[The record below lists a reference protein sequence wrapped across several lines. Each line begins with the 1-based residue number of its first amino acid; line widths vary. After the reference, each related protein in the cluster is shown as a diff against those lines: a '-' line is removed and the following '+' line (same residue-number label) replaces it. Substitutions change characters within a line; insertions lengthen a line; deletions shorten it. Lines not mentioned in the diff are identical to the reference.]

1 MHIDAI
7 FCERIPNEYIYT
19 IFLLIHTKC
28 NLEAKKRKTK
38 SYRINKR
45 SPFLIHE
52 LEMLILIFIFGI
64 FIAFVLCAFDCDV

>member
-28 NLEAKKRKTK
+28 NLEAKKRKNKIVSNKQKK
-38 SYRINKR
+38 SLFN
-45 SPFLIHE
+45 P
-52 LEMLILIFIFGI
+52 
-64 FIAFVLCAFDCDV
+64 

>member
-28 NLEAKKRKTK
+28 NLEAKKKK
-38 SYRINKR
+38 KQNRI
-45 SPFLIHE
+45 E
-52 LEMLILIFIFGI
+52 
-64 FIAFVLCAFDCDV
+64 